1 MDYLQMFLDSILV
14 PETAIIAAFLII
26 LIFLW
31 ICLRRLKTLRQTLSI
46 LEEGHL
52 EWAYQSSEMKEWR
65 LRLLSSD
72 PANMKD
78 MQSRSREI
86 LDFFDRLGFLMDQKI
101 LSRKVIW
108 PYFGYFVMGYFS
120 FLYPYIDW
128 LRTEERNR
136 HHYSFFEELNTAMV
150 RMNRKVSGRKPRPLM
165 IEEELKRFIEEEK
178 TALRDI

>member
-1 MDYLQMFLDSILV
+1 MDYFQMFLDSILV
-14 PETAIIAAFLII
+14 PETALILAFLII
-26 LIFLW
+26 IIFLW
-31 ICLRRLKTLRQTLSI
+31 ICLRRLKNLRRTLSI

-52 EWAYQSSEMKEWR
+52 EWAYQSSEMKQWR

-72 PANMKD
+72 PTNMKE

-101 LSRKVIW
+101 LSRKVLW
-108 PYFGYFVMGYFS
+108 PYFGYSVMGYFS
-120 FLYPYIDW
+120 FLFPYIDW
-128 LRTEERNR
+128 LRTESRNR

-150 RMNRKVSGRKPRPLM
+150 RMNRKASGRKLRPLM

-178 TALRDI
+178 TALIDN